1 MFETVRRIMIN
12 RLGKDDFE
20 EKIFNI
26 DKKFRDMQRWIKS
39 KTSSAYLLQVCFSA
53 AD

>member
-12 RLGKDDFE
+12 GLGKDDFE

-26 DKKFRDMQRWIKS
+26 DKKIRDIQR
-39 KTSSAYLLQVCFSA
+39 
-53 AD
+53 